1 MRYLSRKKVNNQPI
15 VRIFSSIFSPL
26 YKSKSVC
33 YTPPDMAAPAEIAK
47 SEAPKRQQDVISRSA
62 QLISDGVFEASPLWL
77 NAQRKRFFTNSWGW
91 GSELAATINGDTPT
105 DIRVGH
111 KDWRFNLPFPGLM
124 IKRGL
129 SPQPGVRFGDSDKVY
144 RWAGKIEKQ
153 LRKLGDEGAKDAV
166 APVLYEL
173 ARRKGSRKLT
183 STTIREAKELHA
195 ETFALVPGSDPDSKQ
210 GVLFLTDPNSDKV
223 MKLFLHTTQRPTQD
237 QIEELREEFIGDK
250 EVQRALQ
257 RMPSQAV
264 SIIREEREDRVYAH
278 ITGAGGEQYR
288 EILLS
293 TSPREGVVRRGQE
306 AVVAPVSEAEPDV
319 VAVADSPAE
328 FGEHHDPLP
337 AGPVALGSASV
348 AEAALDAS
356 NQDAKEARVLHEG
369 DVIDQGISRGYRP
382 YKAGENEPLAT
393 LAYTDT
399 LTGEKLR
406 DLATQTVQDPERADI
421 DAIEEFITARAT
433 VVVDGKP
440 VEIRGE
446 HAEKVYL
453 NPKIMSLEDARE
465 IEEIGDAGIAR
476 YLEEY
481 PVEEGKAYHDV
492 PVFVTRNNVV

>member
-1 MRYLSRKKVNNQPI
+1 
-15 VRIFSSIFSPL
+15 
-26 YKSKSVC
+26 
-33 YTPPDMAAPAEIAK
+33 
-47 SEAPKRQQDVISRSA
+47 
-62 QLISDGVFEASPLWL
+62 
-77 NAQRKRFFTNSWGW
+77 
-91 GSELAATINGDTPT
+91 
-105 DIRVGH
+105 
-111 KDWRFNLPFPGLM
+111 
-124 IKRGL
+124 
-129 SPQPGVRFGDSDKVY
+129 
-144 RWAGKIEKQ
+144 
-153 LRKLGDEGAKDAV
+153 
-166 APVLYEL
+166 
-173 ARRKGSRKLT
+173 
-183 STTIREAKELHA
+183 
-195 ETFALVPGSDPDSKQ
+195 
-210 GVLFLTDPNSDKV
+210 
-223 MKLFLHTTQRPTQD
+223 
-237 QIEELREEFIGDK
+237 
-250 EVQRALQ
+250 
-257 RMPSQAV
+257 
-264 SIIREEREDRVYAH
+264 EREDRVYAH

-492 PVFVTRNNVV
+492 PVFVTRNNVVLPEDSQRRSIVINPESQEQQSISDANQAKSGDSGDPEIQDVTIRDGEGDVKEVTAKAVFEGGREITLKK